1 MDTRI
6 QADNPYG
13 DDRYGFAWQHVP
25 AGGTAHLDFG
35 CGDGRFL
42 AVLRSKSI
50 GRLTGIDGSEE
61 AVKRT
66 RDRYPG
72 LDVRHLARTV
82 PLPFTDGEFSSISL
96 MDVLEHVDEQDALLG
111 ELCRVLQ
118 NDGVLIVT
126 VPGRHVFSFLDL
138 GNLKFLFPR
147 LHRWYYCR
155 RHSPRE
161 YEHRYVRSADALV
174 GDISA
179 TKRWHEHFSRR
190 QLENLLQRNGF
201 SVVRFDGAG
210 LFARILK
217 IAEMTVGWIGPL
229 RPVIRSLIARDARRF
244 RSANLFCI
252 ASKHAKNS

>member
-13 DDRYGFAWQHVP
+13 NDRYGFAWQQVP

-50 GRLTGIDGSEE
+50 GRLMGIDGSEE

-72 LDVRHLARTV
+72 LDVRHLGRTI
-82 PLPFTDGEFSSISL
+82 PLPFADGEFSSISL

-111 ELCRVLQ
+111 ELYRVLQ
-118 NDGVLIVT
+118 DDGVLIVT
-126 VPGRHVFSFLDL
+126 VPGHHVFSFLDL

-155 RHSPRE
+155 RHSPQE
-161 YEHRYVRSADALV
+161 YKHRYVSNADALV

-190 QLENLLQRNGF
+190 QEDLLQRWLF
-201 SVVRFDGAG
+201 RRSLRRRRAFPAG
-210 LFARILK
+210 PQD
-217 IAEMTVGWIGPL
+217 AEMTVGRIGPL
-229 RPVIRSLIARDARRF
+229 RSIIRSHSTGRTPVPVGESVLFAR
-244 RSANLFCI
+244 
-252 ASKHAKNS
+252 KHAKDS

>member
-13 DDRYGFAWQHVP
+13 NDRYGFAWQHVP

-42 AVLRSKSI
+42 AALQGKGI
-50 GRLTGIDGSEE
+50 GRLLGIDGSAE

-66 RDRYPG
+66 SDRYPG
-72 LDVRHLARTV
+72 LDVRHVGRTI
-82 PLPFTDGEFSSISL
+82 PLPFADGEFSSISL

-111 ELCRVLQ
+111 ELYRVLQ
-118 NDGVLIVT
+118 DDGVLILT

-147 LHRWYYCR
+147 LHRWHYCR

-161 YEHRYVRSADALV
+161 YEHRYVSNVDALV

-190 QLENLLQRNGF
+190 QLENLLKRNGF

-210 LFARILK
+210 LFVRVLK
-217 IAEMTVGWIGPL
+217 IAELTVGRIGPL
-229 RPVIRSLIARDARRF
+229 RPLIRNIMARDARRF
-244 RSANLFCI
+244 QSANLFCL
-252 ASKHAKNS
+252 ARKLSK